1 MSMRAAILARVSDAK
16 QLAVGG
22 DGGRHTLA
30 GQFETLERMAAREGW
45 PVVRVF
51 EIPGESAYSSEYTA
65 RPLFAAA
72 VEAAERR
79 EFDVLLVAEFS
90 RFARNLRVGFDAL
103 YRLRRAGVRLI
114 DERGIDYTADE
125 DRAVMEAWSASKA
138 SRDHAGRVRRGIE
151 AQFRRGL
158 PVGDRPERDAVRY
171 EETRNRR
178 DVWSIPTSPL
188 PEAHFATFPPALV
201 APCILA
207 GSAPGG
213 VVLDPFLGSGT
224 TAMVAKSLNRQAVG
238 IDLNA
243 EYLEMAK
250 RRCAQMALELA
261 PTDEGAA

>member
-1 MSMRAAILARVSDAK
+1 M
-16 QLAVGG
+16 
-22 DGGRHTLA
+22 
-30 GQFETLERMAAREGW
+30 
-45 PVVRVF
+45 
-51 EIPGESAYSSEYTA
+51 
-65 RPLFAAA
+65 
-72 VEAAERR
+72 
-79 EFDVLLVAEFS
+79 
-90 RFARNLRVGFDAL
+90 
-103 YRLRRAGVRLI
+103 
-114 DERGIDYTADE
+114 
-125 DRAVMEAWSASKA
+125 
-138 SRDHAGRVRRGIE
+138 
-151 AQFRRGL
+151 
-158 PVGDRPERDAVRY
+158 RY